1 MLEALGAQ
9 KEEIPF
15 VGELVRVREDEKEW
29 ESAIEK
35 VLHNFALRL
44 VVPAKYYS
52 KVNQYVNNNDLR
64 GRVRYDK
71 YEDQDDLKNFRTGSD
86 SDKSLFGKLEHELL
100 LKVFIYGLIADTIL
114 VQLGWIRFESD
125 YPFAAISPVWMWAL
139 WLVFATTLKES
150 MAWLQGKN
158 GLAGV
163 LGAIAGPLC
172 YEAGVRLGAA
182 SWSSSEDRV
191 FALI

>member
-1 MLEALGAQ
+1 MKDTGITIESLQKNKNNIAGREAEIREELLEALGAQ

-86 SDKSLFGKLEHELL
+86 SDKALFGKLEIKPGCL
-100 LKVFIYGLIADTIL
+100 
-114 VQLGWIRFESD
+114 
-125 YPFAAISPVWMWAL
+125 
-139 WLVFATTLKES
+139 
-150 MAWLQGKN
+150 
-158 GLAGV
+158 
-163 LGAIAGPLC
+163 
-172 YEAGVRLGAA
+172 
-182 SWSSSEDRV
+182 
-191 FALI
+191 

>member
-1 MLEALGAQ
+1 MNCSEFLGAQ

-15 VGELVRVREDEKEW
+15 VGELIRVREDEKEW

-71 YEDQDDLKNFRTGSD
+71 YEDQDDLKNFRTGTD
-86 SDKSLFGKLEHELL
+86 SDKSLPRKTRNKTGNAVS
-100 LKVFIYGLIADTIL
+100 KVD
-114 VQLGWIRFESD
+114 
-125 YPFAAISPVWMWAL
+125 
-139 WLVFATTLKES
+139 
-150 MAWLQGKN
+150 
-158 GLAGV
+158 
-163 LGAIAGPLC
+163 
-172 YEAGVRLGAA
+172 
-182 SWSSSEDRV
+182 
-191 FALI
+191 

>member
-1 MLEALGAQ
+1 VNLVISRGTWRKIWNFVLFQIGWFACILGAAHHQ
-9 KEEIPF
+9 L
-15 VGELVRVREDEKEW
+15 GLAL
-29 ESAIEK
+29 AIALLCIG
-35 VLHNFALRL
+35 VYLWLHQNAR
-44 VVPAKYYS
+44 S
-52 KVNQYVNNNDLR
+52 
-64 GRVRYDK
+64 
-71 YEDQDDLKNFRTGSD
+71 
-86 SDKSLFGKLEHELL
+86 EHELL

-125 YPFAAISPVWMWAL
+125 FPFTAVSPVWMWAL

-158 GLAGV
+158 GLAAV

-182 SWSSSEDRV
+182 SWPSSEDRV
-191 FALI
+191 FALIYLAVVWAIAMPVFLFFAKKNN

>member
-1 MLEALGAQ
+1 LIIVNLVISRGTWRKIWNFVLFQIGWFACILGAAHHQ
-9 KEEIPF
+9 I
-15 VGELVRVREDEKEW
+15 GLAL
-29 ESAIEK
+29 AI
-35 VLHNFALRL
+35 
-44 VVPAKYYS
+44 
-52 KVNQYVNNNDLR
+52 
-64 GRVRYDK
+64 
-71 YEDQDDLKNFRTGSD
+71 
-86 SDKSLFGKLEHELL
+86 SLICIGIYLWLYQNARSEHELL

-114 VQLGWIRFESD
+114 VQLGWIRFKSD

-182 SWSSSEDRV
+182 SWPSSEDRV
-191 FALI
+191 FALIYLAVVWAIAMPVFLYFAKEK